1 MIMKRNNDM
10 ASNKYSYKQ
19 GGGKA
24 KPILIS
30 VGAVVVVGGSVIGWL
45 AIKANNENKIAALKY
60 DFNSVYPK
68 TFNTSEVIDPAQDF
82 DRDGLSNEAEQLM
95 NTSGSIADTDG
106 DGIIDGEEERYG
118 TDPTNPDSDGDGL
131 YDGIEILAGLDPL
144 SAESDGNTPDAE
156 LKFTR
161 TIEFDEGYVKI
172 VGNADIFGATVERLS
187 LYSVASNAGAFSMPY
202 EIYCKTPFDSAEIT
216 FKCSSGLLAAA
227 GLEIDDIHIYSFNPR
242 SKTYENIGGTPT
254 ENGDITGTTDSNGV
268 FLIGAE
274 HVIDYV
280 IDEDTKVNIHLLID
294 NSGSMYPSSAFYN
307 SEENDT
313 QFKRLSFASNLV
325 SKLNNNTDVS
335 ITVFTAFTKTL
346 CDFTDDK
353 EKILSA
359 IEEIRTIGAGYDGT
373 SVERTLMNALK
384 SFPEDSQDERNIIV
398 LLTDGISTET
408 GNYTLSQIIDSAQ
421 AKNVTIMT
429 ISLGNDID
437 RELLQEIAD
446 RTGGKYFP
454 ISDANALE
462 GLYSTLIATMANDI
476 VDEDND
482 GTPDTYSLFDT
493 GFNIDENGFR
503 FDNFKTLENGTSD
516 FGMAMLARDWFKGN
530 VKISNSEA
538 DYDLSK
544 TTIDLSQ
551 PLSKVILSSMSSSY
565 VTPEAY
571 LNFKEGELL
580 GITADALKEA
590 QAAGWFVRT
599 EDFPADKN
607 GWKKVEYLV
616 PRYSASTLASTY
628 SENDLQMIK
637 LIDYYNSFRD
647 KGESFALSN
656 ETDLNRV
663 KKILGSGTPILM
675 KMTWEENGSYYS
687 RYVDLIAL
695 RRDMDNPN
703 LFNLKIYD
711 VNFGYPTKVELN
723 RTMVCKAGSST
734 VSDYT
739 YSASWDG
746 KQVAIEFYMTGN

>member
-1 MIMKRNNDM
+1 M

-30 VGAVVVVGGSVIGWL
+30 VGAVVVAGGSVIGWL
-45 AIKANNENKIAALKY
+45 AYKANAENKLAALKY
-60 DFNSVYPK
+60 DFNSAYPK
-68 TFNTSEVIDPAQDF
+68 SFNTSEVIDPAQDF

-106 DGIIDGEEERYG
+106 DGIIDGEEEQYG
-118 TDPTNPDSDGDGL
+118 TDPNNPDSDGDGL

-144 SAESDGNTPDAE
+144 SAQSDGSTPDAN

-161 TIEFDEGYVKI
+161 TIDFDEGYVTM
-172 VGNADIFGATVERLS
+172 VGNADIFGATVEKLS

-216 FKCSSGLLAAA
+216 FKCSSGLLTAA
-227 GLEIDDIHIYSFNPR
+227 GLDISDIHIYIFNPR
-242 SKTYENIGGTPT
+242 SKTYETIGGEPT
-254 ENGDITGTTDSNGV
+254 ENGEIKGSIDSNGV
-268 FLIGAE
+268 FLIGAD

-280 IDEDTKVNIHLLID
+280 IDEDTKINIHLLID
-294 NSGSMYPSSAFYN
+294 NSGSMYPSSAYYK

-325 SKLNNNTDVS
+325 SKLNDNTDAA
-335 ITVFTAFTKTL
+335 ITIFTAFTKTL
-346 CDFTDDK
+346 CDFTNDK
-353 EKILSA
+353 EQNLAA

-373 SVERTLMNALK
+373 SVERTLMTALK
-384 SFPEDSQDERNIIV
+384 GFPENSQDERNIIV

-408 GNYTLSQIIDSAQ
+408 GNYTLSQIVDSAQ

-446 RTGGKYFP
+446 KTGGKYFP
-454 ISDANALE
+454 ISEANALE

-476 VDEDND
+476 VDEDDD

-493 GFNIDENGFR
+493 GFNIDENGFK
-503 FDNFKTLENGTSD
+503 FNNFKTLENGTSD
-516 FGMAMLARDWFKGN
+516 FGMAMLARDWFKGS
-530 VKISNSEA
+530 VKTSDSDA

-544 TTIDLSQ
+544 TTIAINQ
-551 PLSKVILSSMSSSY
+551 PLSKVILSSLTAEY
-565 VTPEAY
+565 AKPENY
-571 LNFKEGELL
+571 LDFKEGELL
-580 GITADALKEA
+580 GIDADALKKA
-590 QAAGWFVRT
+590 QTAGWFVRT
-599 EDFPADKN
+599 EDFPAEKN

-616 PRYSASTLASTY
+616 PRYSATTLASTY

-637 LIDYYNSFRD
+637 LIDHYNSFRGT
-647 KGESFALSN
+647 GESFALSN
-656 ETDLNRV
+656 EDDLNRV

-695 RRDMDNPN
+695 RRNVDNPN

-711 VNFGYPTKVELN
+711 VNLGYPTKVELN
-723 RTMVCKAGSST
+723 RTMVCKAGSDS

-739 YSASWDG
+739 YSANWDG
-746 KQVAIEFYMTGN
+746 KHVAVEFFLTGTE